1 MILNLYNAKLNFFQ
15 DKYILNDKANCL
27 DFPFFVH
34 IGSEQFLL
42 TIKNIPRYIILRA
55 VIQRVKRSSV
65 TVNGDII
72 GKIGSGLLVLLGVS
86 QEDEI
91 KDAHYLV
98 EKIPNLRI
106 FEDENA
112 KMNRSLLETGG
123 EMLVVSQFTLLGDC
137 RKGRRPSFTN
147 AAGPNKAKELY
158 NYFVSQVKLRGVKVK
173 TGQFRAVMSVSLIN
187 DGPVTLI
194 VESQ

>member
-1 MILNLYNAKLNFFQ
+1 MILNLYNAKLYFFQ

-27 DFPFFVH
+27 DFPFFVY

-65 TVNGDII
+65 TVNSEII
-72 GKIGSGLLVLLGVS
+72 GKIESGLLVLLGVS
-86 QEDEI
+86 QEDEK
-91 KDAHYLV
+91 KDADYLV
-98 EKIPNLRI
+98 EQIPNLRI